1 MAFDLRSWVVS
12 ISIFLAVTGIETSVF
27 AASRP
32 NVLLIITDDQGYNDV
47 AAFGSKAL
55 RTPTLDSLAGSG
67 ARLTNF
73 YAQPTCG
80 PSRAA
85 LMTGYNPARI
95 GMNFDPL
102 PGSPRGLPDEP
113 TTLGEMFRSVGY
125 RTGYFGKWH
134 LGDRPEHLPMAH
146 GFDQY
151 FGLPYSNDMWPFHH
165 NMPLPEGGPADERL
179 LAAKQRVEFTGAAHR
194 GKLFSDPSIFPPLP
208 LLDGATTVES
218 NPDQRF
224 LSQRYTTRTI
234 EFIEEADDR
243 PFFAMLAYTS
253 SHVPLF
259 AHPEFVGRSD
269 GGLYG
274 DVIEEIDARIGQILD
289 VLKKT
294 AADKNTIVIFV
305 SDNGPWLEY
314 GIDAGSATPF
324 QGGKATTREGGWR
337 VPAIF
342 NWPGHIPVA
351 TIDGVVSLADLL
363 PTLADMVDIKP
374 NNVRPLD
381 GKSRWQALQGIAS
394 RSDDEFLYFADFS
407 GQGAISPLG
416 KQLHAIRVGAWK
428 LQVYTHRSRWFGWW
442 RGYEVRPVA
451 LYNLAFDPMEA
462 TDRQNDFP
470 DLVDKVSTLAALR
483 LNTLCNELPVWV
495 DTPCN

>member
-1 MAFDLRSWVVS
+1 MSDVRLWLIG
-12 ISIFLAVTGIETSVF
+12 ISFFLCAAGIESSVL

-47 AAFGSKAL
+47 GAFGNKTL
-55 RTPTLDSLAGSG
+55 QTPTLDTLATTG
-67 ARLTNF
+67 ARLTSF

-95 GMNFDPL
+95 GMNFNPL
-102 PGSPRGLPDEP
+102 PASARGLPDEP
-113 TTLGEMFRSVGY
+113 TTLAEMFRSAGY

-165 NMPLPEGGPADERL
+165 NMPLPKGGTADERL
-179 LAAKQRVEFTGAAHR
+179 LAAKQRVELTGAAHR

-208 LLDGATTVES
+208 LMDGAKTVES
-218 NPDQRF
+218 NPDQRY
-224 LSQRYTTRTI
+224 LTQRFTTRAI
-234 EFIEEADDR
+234 EFIEEVDDR
-243 PFFAMLAYTS
+243 PFFAMLAYS
-253 SHVPLF
+253 SPHVPLF
-259 AHPEFVGRSD
+259 AHPDFVGRSD

-289 VLKKT
+289 VLKKD
-294 AADKNTIVIFV
+294 AADKNTIIIFV

-314 GIDAGSATPF
+314 GLDAGSAAPF
-324 QGGKATTREGGWR
+324 QGGKATSWEGGWR

-351 TIDGVVSLADLL
+351 TIQRVMGLTDML

-374 NNVRPLD
+374 TNVRPLD
-381 GKSRWQALQGIAS
+381 GKSRWQELQGIAS
-394 RSDDEFLYFADFS
+394 NTEDEFLYFADFS
-407 GQGAISPLG
+407 GQGATSPLG
-416 KQLHAIRVGAWK
+416 KQLQAIRVGSWK
-428 LQVYTHRSRWFGWW
+428 LQVYTHRSRWLGWW

-451 LYNLAFDPMEA
+451 LFNLAIDPAET
-462 TDRQNDFP
+462 TDRQHEYP

-483 LNTLCNELPVWV
+483 LNILCSELPAWV